1 MDPKQP
7 LKIRKYRR
15 TQDTSYED
23 FIEETLLK
31 TPCDLCGRFDECLST
46 IGEAAML
53 DLDNSIPCSMY
64 DNTMDNLKKK
74 FFELHN
80 VQLGT

>member
-1 MDPKQP
+1 MAI
-7 LKIRKYRR
+7 KIRKYRR

-23 FIEETLLK
+23 FLEDALTR
-31 TPCDLCGRFDECLST
+31 TPCDLCSQFEYCMST

-53 DLDNSIPCSMY
+53 QLDASMPCHMF
-64 DNTMDNLKKK
+64 DNTLDNLKKR